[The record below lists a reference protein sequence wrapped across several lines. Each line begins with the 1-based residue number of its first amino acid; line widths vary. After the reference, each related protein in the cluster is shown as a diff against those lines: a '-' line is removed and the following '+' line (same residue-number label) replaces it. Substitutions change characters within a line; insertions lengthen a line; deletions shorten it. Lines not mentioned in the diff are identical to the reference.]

1 MRKPT
6 LTRERILAI
15 AKAKGHFRVS
25 ARYRDDRLRSLCR
38 RMVREGAL
46 RKMSYRKVSKVVH
59 DDPRAALFFEP
70 VKGVGPIHI
79 GEVLSETR
87 TVGYPPRHKR
97 ERGKCDE
104 DYPR

>member
-1 MRKPT
+1 MPAAT
-6 LTRERILAI
+6 MTRERILAI
-15 AKAKGHFRVS
+15 AQRKGHFRVS
-25 ARYRDDRLRSLCR
+25 HRYRDDRLRALCQ

-87 TVGYPPRHKR
+87 ARDYPPPPQARK
-97 ERGKCDE
+97 GKM
-104 DYPR
+104 